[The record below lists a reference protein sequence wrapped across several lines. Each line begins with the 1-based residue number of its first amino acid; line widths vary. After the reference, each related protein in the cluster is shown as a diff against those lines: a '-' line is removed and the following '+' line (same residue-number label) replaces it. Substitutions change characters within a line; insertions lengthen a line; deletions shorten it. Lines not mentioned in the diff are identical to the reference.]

1 MNRRNFPI
9 AVSACACSLVLA
21 ANVHGQIKDSQSPP
35 VSKTDSPLGLT
46 VSFFGS
52 ESPAQTHG
60 PEIASEVVQP
70 SLFFGPVEEAEFPVV
85 DPESIPLPLTGSSG
99 SVSPAGNTNKTG
111 GTAWWNGPEA
121 KVVGFLVLLI
131 FGAWIV
137 GRISQRGGR
146 PSRITGGSRPSGVVQ
161 VLARFPIGR
170 GTQLILL
177 ECGQRILLLEQQK
190 GKTSTGLQTLS
201 EFSSREDVAELR
213 SRLEASNRS
222 EDESFQKDLE
232 KSLGMYS
239 RSGATVKFVG
249 SPMSEADSMET
260 VDLTRRRPRRAA
272 RGPE

>member
-9 AVSACACSLVLA
+9 VVSACACGLVLA
-21 ANVHGQIKDSQSPP
+21 ASVHGQVEKTPSQPA
-35 VSKTDSPLGLT
+35 SKTDSPIGLT
-46 VSFFGS
+46 VSFLGS

-60 PEIASEVVQP
+60 PEIASEIVMP
-70 SLFFGPVEEAEFPVV
+70 SLFADPVVEEAEFPVV

-99 SVSPAGNTNKTG
+99 LVSQAGNTKTTG

-121 KVVGFLVLLI
+121 KVLGFLVLLI

-137 GRISQRGGR
+137 GRVGQRGGR
-146 PSRITGGSRPSGVVQ
+146 PSRITGSRPSGVVQ

-190 GKTSTGLQTLS
+190 GKMSGGLQTLS
-201 EFSSREDVAELR
+201 EFSSQEDVAELR
-213 SRLEASNRS
+213 TRLEASNRS

-239 RSGATVKFVG
+239 RSGASVKFVG
-249 SPMSEADSMET
+249 SPMNEADSMET